1 MNQVLLVGVGGFLG
15 CVGRFLISSSLTKN
29 NLSSFPV
36 STLLVNLLGS
46 FLIGFFI
53 IFIPKTSQNLFSF
66 MIPGLLGGFTTFS
79 AFSLETTNLIEKQL
93 FVPAILYVL
102 GSVIGGM
109 ILCYLGISGAKSLLE
124 S

>member
-1 MNQVLLVGVGGFLG
+1 MNQVLLVGAGGFLG
-15 CVGRFLISSSLTKN
+15 CIGRFLIATSLTKN

-36 STLLVNLLGS
+36 STLLINLLGS

-109 ILCYLGISGAKSLLE
+109 ILCYLGLSGAKSLLE